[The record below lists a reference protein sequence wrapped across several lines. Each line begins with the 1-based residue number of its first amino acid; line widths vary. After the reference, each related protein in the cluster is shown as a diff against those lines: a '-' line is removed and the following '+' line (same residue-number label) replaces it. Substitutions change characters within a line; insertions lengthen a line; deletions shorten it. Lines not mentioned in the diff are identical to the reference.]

1 MACDLSPTGAQ
12 SKMCSYL
19 PGVRCSDSSDC
30 VHGLDCIH
38 GHCKCQGERHF
49 NYHTYECEHY
59 RDIKKK
65 SLDENDQEPLL
76 EKIKSEQKL

>member
-1 MACDLSPTGAQ
+1 MPENLACDLSPTGGQ
-12 SKMCSYL
+12 TKMCSYL
-19 PGVRCSDSSDC
+19 PGARCSDSADC

-65 SLDENDQEPLL
+65 SLNEKEQDQLAE
-76 EKIKSEQKL
+76 IKPE